1 MLGRVVGDKAWSGMA
16 VLTHQSFF
24 FFLFLFVFFF
34 LTKISI
40 FTGRHFT
47 RMSHQEKEFLMSLH
61 LVKAVILGIMR
72 QLLIFHSLIKVAN
85 ILHCRHPCDLTWGRE
100 TS

>member
-1 MLGRVVGDKAWSGMA
+1 MVWHGSADSSKL
-16 VLTHQSFF
+16 FF
-24 FFLFLFVFFF
+24 FFLFLFVFFFF

>member
-1 MLGRVVGDKAWSGMA
+1 MLGRVGEKSMVWRGSADSSK
-16 VLTHQSFF
+16 LFF
-24 FFLFLFVFFF
+24 FFFSSFL

-47 RMSHQEKEFLMSLH
+47 KMSHQEKEILVSLR

-72 QLLIFHSLIKVAN
+72 QLLIFNSLIKMAN
-85 ILHCRHPCDLTWGRE
+85 TVHCRHPCDLTWGRE
-100 TS
+100 RS

>member
-1 MLGRVVGDKAWSGMA
+1 MVWHGSADSSKL
-16 VLTHQSFF
+16 FF
-24 FFLFLFVFFF
+24 FFFSSLFFFF

>member
-1 MLGRVVGDKAWSGMA
+1 MVWRGSADSSKL
-16 VLTHQSFF
+16 FF
-24 FFLFLFVFFF
+24 FFFSSFFFF

-47 RMSHQEKEFLMSLH
+47 KMSHQEKEILVSLR

-72 QLLIFHSLIKVAN
+72 QLLILHSLIKMAN
-85 ILHCRHPCDLTWGRE
+85 ILHCRHPCDLTWGGER
-100 TS
+100 S